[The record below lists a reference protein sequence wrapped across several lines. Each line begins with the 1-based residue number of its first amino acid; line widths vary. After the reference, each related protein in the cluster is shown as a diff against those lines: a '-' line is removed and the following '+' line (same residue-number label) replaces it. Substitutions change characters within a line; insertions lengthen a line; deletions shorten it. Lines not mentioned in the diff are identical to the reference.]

1 MVEKG
6 KLYLMPSPLG
16 ENDPAEVIPG
26 PVLKSLEGQIDVALE
41 AVGLQAEGYA
51 KLKCPVDTGR
61 LRNSLTHVTEKNSGQ
76 AKSFTYDAD
85 IGGGKTVSV
94 TDTTILSAEK
104 NQVVIGS
111 NVEYAGYV

>member
-1 MVEKG
+1 MNIADVQFTDN
-6 KLYLMPSPLG
+6 S
-16 ENDPAEVIPG
+16 AE
-26 PVLKSLEGQIDVALE
+26 VLKSLEGQIDVALE

-76 AKSFTYDAD
+76 AKSFTYDVD

>member
-1 MVEKG
+1 MKEGDAMNIADVQFTDN
-6 KLYLMPSPLG
+6 S
-16 ENDPAEVIPG
+16 AEV
-26 PVLKSLEGQIDVALE
+26 LKALEGQIDAALE

-94 TDTTILSAEK
+94 TDTTILGAEK